1 MPPKLALFNNFSQEP
16 EEMKSSYI
24 SYLVTY
30 YPLGATESGNLS
42 IFKWL
47 CRHSK

>member
-1 MPPKLALFNNFSQEP
+1 MPSKFALFNNFSQEP
-16 EEMKSSYI
+16 EEMKSNYM
-24 SYLVTY
+24 SYLVAY

-47 CRHSK
+47 YRHSK